1 MAPFVW
7 LPCKINNKN
16 KFLLDFVKSQ
26 ECLSWKGQK
35 SAGERPERSSK
46 FFVLL
51 FLCVSAAAKGSVS
64 LVSDIL
70 ELIKPR
76 HRVLP
81 PMFVTPSEQ
90 SVVLLG
96 VFLGCLVPEGH
107 EIEPK

>member
-1 MAPFVW
+1 M
-7 LPCKINNKN
+7 
-16 KFLLDFVKSQ
+16 ST
-26 ECLSWKGQK
+26 
-35 SAGERPERSSK
+35 
-46 FFVLL
+46 
-51 FLCVSAAAKGSVS
+51 AAKGSVS

-90 SVVLLG
+90 FVVLLG

>member
-1 MAPFVW
+1 M
-7 LPCKINNKN
+7 
-16 KFLLDFVKSQ
+16 
-26 ECLSWKGQK
+26 
-35 SAGERPERSSK
+35 
-46 FFVLL
+46 
-51 FLCVSAAAKGSVS
+51 
-64 LVSDIL
+64 SDIL